1 MMWDQR
7 YGSEEYAYGT
17 EPNEFL
23 VAMAPRLPTGKV
35 LCLGEG
41 EGRNAVWLASQ
52 DHDVT
57 AVDASRVGL
66 EKAQRLAAERGVTIT
81 TVHSDLAAYDIDS
94 DTWDGIVSVFCH
106 LPPKLRADLHRCCV
120 AGLRSGGLMLLEAYT
135 PRQLGHGTGGPPVA
149 ELMMD
154 EETLRA
160 ELAGLEF
167 LHLQECER
175 EIHEGAFHNGLG
187 AVVQMVGRKP

>member
-1 MMWDQR
+1 MWDQR
-7 YGSEEYAYGT
+7 YSGEAYAYGT

-23 VAMAPRLPTGKV
+23 VAMAPRLPLGRV

-41 EGRNAVWLASQ
+41 EGRNGVWLASQ
-52 DHDVT
+52 GHDVT
-57 AVDASRVGL
+57 AADASRVGL
-66 EKAQRLAAERGVTIT
+66 EKAERLAVERGVTIT
-81 TVHSDLAAYDIDS
+81 TVHRDLADYDIAPRS
-94 DTWDGIVSVFCH
+94 WDGIVSVFCH
-106 LPPKLRADLHRCCV
+106 LPPALRADVHRRCV
-120 AGLRSGGLMLLEAYT
+120 AGLRCGGVMLLEAYT
-135 PRQLGHGTGGPPVA
+135 PRQLVHGTGGPPVA

-187 AVVQMVGRKP
+187 AVVQVVGRKP

>member
-7 YGSEEYAYGT
+7 YGGEAYAYGT
-17 EPNEFL
+17 EPNDFL
-23 VAMAPRLPTGKV
+23 VAKAPELPMGRV

-41 EGRNAVWLASQ
+41 EGRNAVWLAGQ
-52 DHDVT
+52 GHEVT
-57 AVDASRVGL
+57 ALDASRVGL
-66 EKAQRLAAERGVTIT
+66 EKAERLAAERRVTIT
-81 TVHSDLAAYDIDS
+81 TVQSDLARYDIDPNA
-94 DTWDGIVSVFCH
+94 WDAIVSVFCH
-106 LPPKLRADLHRCCV
+106 LPATLRADVHRRCV
-120 AGLRSGGLMLLEAYT
+120 AGLRSGGVMLLEAYT

-149 ELMMD
+149 ELMME

-160 ELAGLEF
+160 ELAGLKF

-187 AVVQMVGRKP
+187 AVVQMAGRKP

>member
-7 YGSEEYAYGT
+7 YGGEAYAYGT
-17 EPNEFL
+17 EPNDFL
-23 VAMAPRLPTGKV
+23 VAKAPELPMGRV

-41 EGRNAVWLASQ
+41 EGRNAVWLAGQ
-52 DHDVT
+52 GHEVT
-57 AVDASRVGL
+57 ALDASRVGL
-66 EKAQRLAAERGVTIT
+66 EKAERLAAERRVTIT
-81 TVHSDLAAYDIDS
+81 TVQSDLARYDIDPNA
-94 DTWDGIVSVFCH
+94 WDAIVSIFCH
-106 LPPKLRADLHRCCV
+106 LPATLRADVHRRCV
-120 AGLRSGGLMLLEAYT
+120 AGLRPGGVMLLEAYT

-154 EETLRA
+154 EDTLRA

-187 AVVQMVGRKP
+187 AVVQIVGRKP